1 MQKKNSTLQESR
13 FGGAKDSFTLVEMMV
28 VLVIIVILAT
38 MILPVVFRARDRAL
52 KRQAQTEANTLVL
65 AVKAYRSVFGKWPA
79 QTNARDQW
87 YFTNNHLVV
96 TQLMG
101 GNPRQRSFISIAA
114 TNLDSYSNYLDPKG
128 VPYVICIIQ
137 SGGRAQIFNSITNEY
152 TCEREANPHY
162 GVAVNYILNFT
173 NNVTV
178 GVGSFMENTDVLAV
192 NSWSDF

>member
-1 MQKKNSTLQESR
+1 MQKKNSTLLDAR
-13 FGGAKDSFTLVEMMV
+13 FGGATASFTLVEMMV

-52 KRQAQTEANTLVL
+52 KRQAQTEANTLAL

-101 GNPRQRSFISIAA
+101 FNPRQRSFISIAA

-137 SGGRAQIFNSITNEY
+137 SGGRQQIINTTNSYIHERSFLADSVNTNY
-152 TCEREANPHY
+152 R
-162 GVAVNYILNFT
+162 LNFT
-173 NNVTV
+173 NNTTV
-178 GVGSFMENTDVLAV
+178 GVGSFLENTEALAV

>member
-1 MQKKNSTLQESR
+1 MQDAR
-13 FGGAKDSFTLVEMMV
+13 VARAKASFTLVEMMV

-52 KRQAQTEANTLVL
+52 RRQAQTEANALVL

-79 QTNARDQW
+79 QTDARDQW
-87 YFTNNHLVV
+87 YFTNNYLVV

-101 GNPRQRSFISIAA
+101 FNSRQRSFISIAA

-128 VPYVICIIQ
+128 VPYVICIAQ
-137 SGGRAQIFNSITNEY
+137 SGGREQRINITNKY
-152 TCEREANPHY
+152 KCEREVNPNH
-162 GVAVNYILNFT
+162 GVEVDFRVNFT
-173 NNVTV
+173 NSVTV
-178 GVGSFMENTDVLAV
+178 GVGSFMENTDALAV